1 MNQWDQLDAVVKAL
15 LALRR
20 RVDTIEAAQ
29 KQAAEADLAQ
39 RVQGLEAKL
48 AALLPMVD
56 PDRLEVARVCQ
67 RLGVPIATLRGRE
80 NSATRA
86 AQVARVF
93 QAIRELG
100 WSFDRVASATHFT
113 ARGVQLN
120 LKRFSTGS
128 SATS

>member
-1 MNQWDQLDAVVKAL
+1 MNLFDQLNAVAKAL

-67 RLGVPIATLRGRE
+67 QLGVRHEGLRSRDPRPE
-80 NSATRA
+80 
-86 AQVARVF
+86 RV
-93 QAIRELG
+93 QAEPLTT
-100 WSFDRVASATHFT
+100 S
-113 ARGVQLN
+113 
-120 LKRFSTGS
+120 ST
-128 SATS
+128 TS